1 MNDEN
6 RCRVCRIKKKKNFNG
21 YGFNLETKS
30 ESRCQYIGIVDPKSP
45 ASLSGLRGGDKII
58 EINNIN
64 IEFFNHDQIV
74 RLIKEGLKINDQ
86 IYKDEVLLIV
96 KSATSGSVQAK
107 ATGRQFREPKFLKN
121 LKFDEGINGL
131 RVAKSDFKTSKS
143 MESIVNKKNLTQ
155 SNNIQTTDSNNEP
168 EVVIFI

>member
-1 MNDEN
+1 
-6 RCRVCRIKKKKNFNG
+6 
-21 YGFNLETKS
+21 
-30 ESRCQYIGIVDPKSP
+30 
-45 ASLSGLRGGDKII
+45 
-58 EINNIN
+58 
-64 IEFFNHDQIV
+64 
-74 RLIKEGLKINDQ
+74 
-86 IYKDEVLLIV
+86 VLLIV